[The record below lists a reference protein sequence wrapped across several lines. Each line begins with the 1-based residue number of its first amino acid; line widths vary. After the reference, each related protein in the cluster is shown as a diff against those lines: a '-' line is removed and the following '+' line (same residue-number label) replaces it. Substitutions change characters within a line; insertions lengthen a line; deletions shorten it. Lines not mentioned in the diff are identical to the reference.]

1 MEGGKEAM
9 EQADIVVFGGG
20 SFATALAYVLSKNH
34 HTVTLL
40 TRNEAVAQSI
50 NEQHRNPKYL
60 STFTLPPNVRASTR
74 AEDVVPQARYIVHAV
89 PVQASREYLQRL
101 APLIAPDT
109 PIISSSKGLHTES
122 LRYMSDIVPEALG
135 RNQPMAF
142 ISGPSFAKELMQDVP
157 TAVVVASVDSVTRER
172 VQRLFASPSFRVY
185 TTDDVVGVEI
195 GGALKNVFA
204 IAAGMSEGLG
214 LGTNTLA
221 ALVTRGCSEMTRLA
235 VKMGARPDTVSGLSG
250 IGDLMLTCFGSL
262 SRNRTV
268 GKRLGSGESLESILA
283 TMEEVAEGVATTP
296 AACKLAEQYGLDLPI
311 IKAVAAILRGD
322 LQARE
327 AVLHLMTLPLSD
339 EKTW

>member
-1 MEGGKEAM
+1 MC
-9 EQADIVVFGGG
+9 
-20 SFATALAYVLSKNH
+20 
-34 HTVTLL
+34 
-40 TRNEAVAQSI
+40 
-50 NEQHRNPKYL
+50 
-60 STFTLPPNVRASTR
+60 
-74 AEDVVPQARYIVHAV
+74 
-89 PVQASREYLQRL
+89 
-101 APLIAPDT
+101 
-109 PIISSSKGLHTES
+109 
-122 LRYMSDIVPEALG
+122 
-135 RNQPMAF
+135 
-142 ISGPSFAKELMQDVP
+142 
-157 TAVVVASVDSVTRER
+157 
-172 VQRLFASPSFRVY
+172 
-185 TTDDVVGVEI
+185 
-195 GGALKNVFA
+195 
-204 IAAGMSEGLG
+204 EGLG

-235 VKMGARPDTVSGLSG
+235 VKMGARPDTLAGSLTRLCRRRRMLTLTLMALAHYTRCSYHYTGLSG

-296 AACKLAEQYGLDLPI
+296 AACKLAEQYQLDLPI

>member
-60 STFTLPPNVRASTR
+60 SAFTLPPNVRASTR

-109 PIISSSKGLHTES
+109 PIIS
-122 LRYMSDIVPEALG
+122 
-135 RNQPMAF
+135 
-142 ISGPSFAKELMQDVP
+142 
-157 TAVVVASVDSVTRER
+157 
-172 VQRLFASPSFRVY
+172 
-185 TTDDVVGVEI
+185 
-195 GGALKNVFA
+195 
-204 IAAGMSEGLG
+204 
-214 LGTNTLA
+214 
-221 ALVTRGCSEMTRLA
+221 
-235 VKMGARPDTVSGLSG
+235 
-250 IGDLMLTCFGSL
+250 SL

>member
-142 ISGPSFAKELMQDVP
+142 IRCGHSIVFSSPVAHQEALTTHIP
-157 TAVVVASVDSVTRER
+157 VVR
-172 VQRLFASPSFRVY
+172 RLRKS
-185 TTDDVVGVEI
+185 
-195 GGALKNVFA
+195 
-204 IAAGMSEGLG
+204 
-214 LGTNTLA
+214 
-221 ALVTRGCSEMTRLA
+221 
-235 VKMGARPDTVSGLSG
+235 
-250 IGDLMLTCFGSL
+250 
-262 SRNRTV
+262 
-268 GKRLGSGESLESILA
+268 
-283 TMEEVAEGVATTP
+283 
-296 AACKLAEQYGLDLPI
+296 
-311 IKAVAAILRGD
+311 
-322 LQARE
+322 
-327 AVLHLMTLPLSD
+327 
-339 EKTW
+339 